1 MASRAAHSAREY
13 RARET
18 RGVGILSELLH
29 IPPKTTAIIGSGGK
43 STLLRAL
50 VEELATEGA
59 ASAGFAAAEIAT
71 DKPQAGKLPSESCPT
86 EEATGDNPLAGGG
99 EPSSRRPATKGAA
112 TAGAGRRARVIV
124 ATSTKMFVP
133 DWCPI
138 LLDATMDE
146 VRFALSTHPI
156 VCVGRIHEPTGKLES
171 PNMTFSDL
179 EAAADYLL
187 VEADGAK
194 MLPLKAHAEHE
205 PVIPECAKRTV
216 CVVGIDGV
224 GRPISQ
230 ACHRAERFAR
240 LAGVSTADATT
251 PEMVA
256 HVLEAESLHDTIF
269 INKVESDND
278 WRIAERIAAL
288 CTTPVVAGSLWRKE
302 FRCLR

>member
-1 MASRAAHSAREY
+1 MASRAAHSARAY

-43 STLLRAL
+43 STLLRTLA
-50 VEELATEGA
+50 EELAAEGA
-59 ASAGFAAAEIAT
+59 TGAGFAAAEITA
-71 DKPQAGKLPSESCPT
+71 DKPQAGKSPSEGCPT
-86 EEATGDNPLAGGG
+86 EEAAGDKPSAGDS
-99 EPSSRRPATKGAA
+99 EPSSRRPTAKGGV
-112 TAGAGRRARVIV
+112 TAGAAQRARVIV

-133 DWCPI
+133 DWCPV

-146 VRFALSTHPI
+146 VRLALSTHPI
-156 VCVGRIHEPTGKLES
+156 VCVGRIHGPTGKLDA
-171 PNMTFSDL
+171 PNMAFSEL

-224 GRPISQ
+224 GKPISQ

-240 LAGVSTADATT
+240 LAGASTADATT

-256 HVLEAESLHDTIF
+256 HVLGAESLHDTIL
-269 INKVESDND
+269 INKVESDDD

>member
-1 MASRAAHSAREY
+1 MASRAAHSARAY

-50 VEELATEGA
+50 AEELATEGA
-59 ASAGFAAAEIAT
+59 ASAGFAAAKIAT
-71 DKPQAGKLPSESCPT
+71 DKPQAGKSPSKGCPA
-86 EEATGDNPLAGGG
+86 EEAAGDKPSADGS
-99 EPSSRRPATKGAA
+99 EPSIRRPAAKGGA
-112 TAGAGRRARVIV
+112 TAGAGRHARVIV

-133 DWCPI
+133 DWCSV

-146 VRFALSTHPI
+146 VRLALSTHSI
-156 VCVGRIHEPTGKLES
+156 VCVGRIHEPTGKLDA
-171 PNMTFSDL
+171 PNMAFSEL
-179 EAAADYLL
+179 EGAADYLL
-187 VEADGAK
+187 IEADGAK

-230 ACHRAERFAR
+230 ACHRAKRFAR
-240 LAGVSTADATT
+240 LAGASTADATT

-256 HVLEAESLHDTIF
+256 RVLEAEGLHDTIF
-269 INKVESDND
+269 INKVESDDD

>member
-1 MASRAAHSAREY
+1 M
-13 RARET
+13 
-18 RGVGILSELLH
+18 H
-29 IPPKTTAIIGSGGK
+29 IPRKTTAIIGSGGK
-43 STLLRAL
+43 STLLRVLA
-50 VEELATEGA
+50 EELATEGA

-71 DKPQAGKLPSESCPT
+71 DKPQAGKSPSEGCAT
-86 EEATGDNPLAGGG
+86 EEAAGDNPLADGD

-133 DWCPI
+133 DWCPV

-146 VRFALSTHPI
+146 VRLALSTHPI
-156 VCVGRIHEPTGKLES
+156 VCVGRIHEPTGKLDA
-171 PNMTFSDL
+171 PNMAFSDL
-179 EAAADYLL
+179 EGAADYLL

-230 ACHRAERFAR
+230 ACHRAERFAQ
-240 LAGVSTADATT
+240 LADASTTDAVT

-256 HVLEAESLHDTIF
+256 RVLEAEGLHDMVL

-278 WRIAERIAAL
+278 RRVAERIAAL

>member
-1 MASRAAHSAREY
+1 M
-13 RARET
+13 
-18 RGVGILSELLH
+18 H

-50 VEELATEGA
+50 AEELATEGA

-71 DKPQAGKLPSESCPT
+71 DKPQAGKSPSEGCPT
-86 EEATGDNPLAGGG
+86 EEASSNNSSADGGD
-99 EPSSRRPATKGAA
+99 SSSGRPTAKEAA
-112 TAGAGRRARVIV
+112 TAGAAQRARVIV

-133 DWCPI
+133 DWCPV

-146 VRFALSTHPI
+146 VRLALSTHPI
-156 VCVGRIHEPTGKLES
+156 VCVGRIHGPTGKLDA
-171 PNMTFSDL
+171 PNMAFSDL
-179 EAAADYLL
+179 EIAADYLL
-187 VEADGAK
+187 VEADGAR

-240 LAGVSTADATT
+240 LAGASTADATT
-251 PEMVA
+251 PEMMA
-256 HVLEAESLHDTIF
+256 RVLEAEGLHDAIF
-269 INKVESDND
+269 INKVETGND

>member
-1 MASRAAHSAREY
+1 M
-13 RARET
+13 
-18 RGVGILSELLH
+18 H
-29 IPPKTTAIIGSGGK
+29 IPRKTTAIIGSGGK

-50 VEELATEGA
+50 AEELATEGA
-59 ASAGFAAAEIAT
+59 ASARFAAAKIAAG
-71 DKPQAGKLPSESCPT
+71 KPQAGKSPSEGCPA
-86 EEATGDNPLAGGG
+86 EEASSNNSSADGGD
-99 EPSSRRPATKGAA
+99 SSSGRPTAKEAA
-112 TAGAGRRARVIV
+112 TAGAAQRARVIV

-133 DWCPI
+133 DWCPV

-146 VRFALSTHPI
+146 VRLGLSAHPI
-156 VCVGRIHEPTGKLES
+156 VCVGRIHEPTGKLDA
-171 PNMTFSDL
+171 PNMAFSDL
-179 EAAADYLL
+179 EGAADYLL

-205 PVIPECAKRTV
+205 PVIPECVKRTV

-240 LAGVSTADATT
+240 LAGASTADATT

-256 HVLEAESLHDTIF
+256 RVLEAEGPHDAIF
-269 INKVESDND
+269 INKVETGND

>member
-1 MASRAAHSAREY
+1 MASRAAHSARAY

-18 RGVGILSELLH
+18 RGVDILSELLH

-50 VEELATEGA
+50 AEELATEGT

-71 DKPQAGKLPSESCPT
+71 DKPQAGKSPSEGCPT
-86 EEATGDNPLAGGG
+86 EEAAGDNPLADGD

-133 DWCPI
+133 DWCPV

-146 VRFALSTHPI
+146 VRLALSTHPI
-156 VCVGRIHEPTGKLES
+156 VCVGRIHEPTGKLDA
-171 PNMTFSDL
+171 PRMAFSEL

-205 PVIPECAKRTV
+205 PMIPECAKRTV

-224 GRPISQ
+224 GSPISQ
-230 ACHRAERFAR
+230 ACHRAERFAQ
-240 LAGVSTADATT
+240 LADASTADAVT

-256 HVLEAESLHDTIF
+256 RALEAEGLHDMVL

-278 WRIAERIAAL
+278 RRAAERIAAL